1 MIEDEDFTRARN
13 GDRDALNRVLSAAE
27 GRLRSIAS
35 ARLGA
40 DLNQK
45 IDTSDVL
52 QSTYLDV
59 VGSLESFGGGDLDEF
74 ITWVGRII
82 ENNIRD
88 RKRFFTAKKR
98 RDPGEV
104 GIPAGLPLERLG
116 IVRSPSSQVAF
127 TEDLFLLAR
136 ALDNL
141 AAEHREVVVLRKI
154 RELEY
159 DEIAELMGRNEAT
172 TRRLFSRAMAAL
184 AVEMDRLESGKK
196 PPQKDSVNSV
206 SNRPDSRLR
215 P

>member
-1 MIEDEDFTRARN
+1 LIKNDDFALARA
-13 GDRDALNRVLSAAE
+13 GDRDALNRVLCAAE
-27 GRLRSIAS
+27 ERLRSIAS

-40 DLNQK
+40 DLNAK

-59 VGSLESFGGGDLDEF
+59 VGSLDGFQGEDLDQF
-74 ITWVGRII
+74 VTWVGRII

-88 RKRFFTAKKR
+88 RKRFFDAKKR
-98 RDPGEV
+98 RDPAAGTPV
-104 GIPAGLPLERLG
+104 GGSLTERLG

-136 ALDNL
+136 ALENL
-141 AAEHREVVVLRKI
+141 AAEHREVVILRKI

-159 DEIAELMGRNEAT
+159 DEIAEKMGRNEAT

-184 AVEMDRLESGKK
+184 ALEMDRLEAGPKA
-196 PPQKDSVNSV
+196 PQKKSEDPVR
-206 SNRPDSRLR
+206 NRPDPRLR